1 MYFIFRHLLLAF
13 FGCTLVAGS
22 VHAAAPADSQRRI
35 IDDFE
40 DVGTWR
46 QHEGHGQRPGS
57 WFASDVFFGSS
68 KKEKRHGHYVGEVRF
83 AIDPEAMP
91 PARFGFERVK
101 ATLLTAT
108 PDGIEFD
115 ANPAGHNASLR
126 FTLRDARRKS
136 FVTAPV
142 KLSGSTWKSYRL
154 DLGPATV
161 PEWAQIQ
168 FPVHLQR
175 VTLETDATG
184 DGSVFIDD
192 LAFTGRF
199 APADQIALRPVA
211 PDAGRTLAYDPGKP
225 VTLVYRASSALPS
238 PLDATVALRLHT
250 AEGVFHLEKSVP
262 LHLPARGHTDVIF
275 DLGILPVGAWQAD
288 VTLEATASGTPL
300 KATCDDTFG
309 VFIPNHRRIN
319 TRPMWF
325 GVLDQTIWETE
336 AERSLHL
343 EWARQLGSDADRIGG
358 GGFRLEGRDGHWNF
372 DSWKPILDGYQAAG
386 IDLLFT
392 FFELPTWMTTN
403 PRDNRTPPKDYAR
416 FERHA
421 AEFGAFI
428 TKYPSVKYVQF
439 WNEPDSGGPNVGH
452 GFFHGTREDYLKMF
466 ATFSRGFR
474 STNKTTLLTT
484 GGLTLAD
491 EIPGTSRSTIID
503 HAGDYDIAAFHA
515 HGSLENYEGK
525 QQKIEGWLREAGIEK
540 RIINSETGERSGYT
554 PAGRFRQ
561 AITLVQK
568 VAYAK
573 SRPSSELYIWFTL
586 QDYWDMD
593 AEADDSFGL
602 VTSDNRPKPSFIA
615 YNELIRQLANTDP
628 AGEAEFSPNV
638 RALKFRRDDGSLV
651 YVCWLQSGRTG
662 EQLWLTVPEGR
673 TLTVTDLFGRAAPA
687 PQFGRTA
694 VVALGAGPVYLT
706 TGAPGDAGELAA
718 SSPDDIFLTAPSSV
732 TVDGDNGGILPV
744 AFREPQSLAASG
756 HLSLRDSGATA
767 TSNAPEW
774 ERSFML
780 EAGSPVPFT
789 VNIPVALATTGMLAD
804 RLMTLDLRWREQ
816 HLSLPVRIVGA
827 YPVRRLPATGGTPFS
842 AKQAEAIAMLPVIT
856 LDRQSDV
863 VEFAFD
869 PSITP
874 WRGPQDLS
882 AIARI
887 AHDGR
892 GVYFRFDVIDD
903 KHVQVSTPSALYR
916 GDSVQVAISGTGEH
930 AGHVTTFF
938 LGLTDKGEQAIWC
951 NRSTGPASVGRW
963 DTPLRIS
970 RTGNLTRYEAWVPFD
985 KLGIGSMQ
993 DAASP
998 LPLRFSFIV
1007 NEDDGQRPD
1016 RWQRRV
1022 RYLRWKNGIANEA
1035 DRLGHGILQP

>member
-1 MYFIFRHLLLAF
+1 MIFRSRHIRLSLLASA
-13 FGCTLVAGS
+13 LVVAS

-40 DVGTWR
+40 DAGTWR
-46 QHEGHGQRPGS
+46 QREARGQKPGA
-57 WFASDVFFGSS
+57 WFASDVFLGGSQ
-68 KKEKRHGHYVGEVRF
+68 KEKRHGDYVGEFRF
-83 AIDPEAMP
+83 ATDPNAMP

-101 ATLLTAT
+101 ATLLTVT

-115 ANPAGHNASLR
+115 ANPAGHNAALR

-136 FVTAPV
+136 FVTPPV
-142 KLSGSTWKSYRL
+142 QLSGPGWKSYRL

-161 PEWAQIQ
+161 PDWAQIK

-199 APADQIALRPVA
+199 SPAAQLAIRPVA
-211 PDAGRTLAYDPGKP
+211 PDAGRTLAHDPGKP
-225 VTLVYRASSALPS
+225 VTLVYRASNALPS
-238 PLDATVALRLHT
+238 PLDATVAVRLHT
-250 AEGVFHLEKSVP
+250 AEGAFHLEKSVP
-262 LHLPARGHTDVIF
+262 LRLPARGHADAIL
-275 DLGILPVGAWQAD
+275 DLGMLPVGAWQAD
-288 VTLEATASGTPL
+288 VTLEAIASGTPL
-300 KATCDDTFG
+300 RATCDDPFG
-309 VFIPNHRRIN
+309 VFIPNNRRLN
-319 TRPMWF
+319 TRPMWL
-325 GVLDQTIWETE
+325 GVQDQAIWEAETE
-336 AERSLHL
+336 RTLHL
-343 EWARQLGSDADRIGG
+343 EWARQLGSDADRLAGG
-358 GGFRLEGRDGHWNF
+358 GGRLENRDGHWNL
-372 DSWKPILDGYQAAG
+372 DGWKPILDGYRAAG
-386 IDLLFT
+386 IDVLFT

-416 FERHA
+416 FEKHA

-428 TKYPSVKYVQF
+428 EKYPSVKYVQF
-439 WNEPDSGGPNVGH
+439 WNEPDSGGPGVGH

-466 ATFSRGFR
+466 STFSRGFR
-474 STNKTTLLTT
+474 STNRTTLLTT

-491 EIPGTSRSTIID
+491 EIAGTSRGAIID

-540 RIINSETGERSGYT
+540 RILNSETGERSGYT

-568 VAYAK
+568 IAYAK
-573 SRPSSELYIWFTL
+573 SRPSSELYLWFTL

-602 VTSDNRPKPSFIA
+602 VTSDNRPKPSFVA

-628 AGEAEFSPNV
+628 VGESELAADV

-651 YVCWLQSGRTG
+651 YVCWLQGGSTG

-673 TLTVTDLFGRAAPA
+673 ALTVTDLFGRAAPA

-718 SSPDDIFLTAPSSV
+718 SPPADIFLNVPSSV
-732 TVDGDNGGILPV
+732 TVDGDNGGTLPL
-744 AFREPQSLAASG
+744 AFREPQSHVASG
-756 HLSLRDSGATA
+756 RMSLRDAGSAGAD
-767 TSNAPEW
+767 APVW
-774 ERSFML
+774 TQPFTL
-780 EAGSPVPFT
+780 EAGATSPFSA
-789 VNIPVALATTGMLAD
+789 NIPVALATTGVLVD
-804 RLMTLDLRWREQ
+804 RLMTLDIRWQ
-816 HLSLPVRIVGA
+816 DQQLALPVRIVGA
-827 YPVRRLPATGGTPFS
+827 YPVRRLPAAGGNPFS
-842 AKQAEAIAMLPVIT
+842 SGQAEVIATLPVIT

-882 AIARI
+882 ATARI

-892 GVYFRFDVIDD
+892 GLYFRFDVTDN
-903 KHVQVSTPSALYR
+903 KHVQVSTPSRLDR
-916 GDSVQVAISGTGEH
+916 GDSVQIAIAGTGEH
-930 AGHVTTFF
+930 AGHVTTLS
-938 LGLTDKGEQAIWC
+938 LGLADKGEQVIWC
-951 NRSTGPASVGRW
+951 TRSTGPAPTGRW
-963 DTPLRIS
+963 DTPLRID